1 MKKKLKKVVKNFLK
15 VLKRPEM
22 SILPGHLAFYF
33 LMSLVPIIALA
44 ALFASKLTINL
55 DLLSFVND
63 VIPASFMGI
72 INSLI
77 ESATS
82 YNNLLLLLFFYILL
96 GSKGPAAIVAAS
108 DTLYGIKQRG
118 YLETKIKSMIM
129 TMIMVVLILFIVIIP
144 VFGDSLIKLLIK
156 NFSFF
161 QGLTQ
166 YAFLY
171 EIIKIVTSF
180 FVIYINV
187 KLLYTMAPDKDIKS
201 RNTTF
206 GAMFTTL
213 SWMLAT
219 ECFSF
224 YITKIAKYNLLYGN
238 FANVL
243 VLLLWVYLLAF
254 LFVVGI
260 AINVNLY
267 EDKEKEIGSDNSE
280 TKATNDDVKG
290 KEKIV

>member
-1 MKKKLKKVVKNFLK
+1 MKKKLKKVVNNFLK

-96 GSKGPAAIVAAS
+96 GSKGPAAIIAAS

-118 YLETKIKSMIM
+118 YLETKVKSMIM

-144 VFGDSLIKLLIK
+144 VFGDTLIKLLVK

-161 QGLTQ
+161 SGLSQ

-171 EIIKIVTSF
+171 ELIKIITSF
-180 FVIYINV
+180 FVIYINI

-201 RNTTF
+201 KNTTF

-243 VLLLWVYLLAF
+243 VLLIWVYLLAF

-260 AINVNLY
+260 AININLY
-267 EDKEKEIGSDNSE
+267 EDKEEIGSDKGE
-280 TKATNDDVKG
+280 TKAISNDNKN
-290 KEKIV
+290 